1 MHHGRAALPAAAKNT
16 SLEQVDSL
24 LRFIVNV
31 DKQHLVPPVPVPD
44 SANDLLP
51 RRIGQVEFQSASGLL
66 DVPGPSCTNQP
77 ARKVCVLGL
86 FLAFRLSIL
95 GIGFLINSL

>member
-24 LRFIVNV
+24 LRLIVNV
-31 DKQHLVPPVPVPD
+31 DKQHLVPQFQFRILPRFI
-44 SANDLLP
+44 P

-66 DVPGPSCTNQP
+66 DVPGPGRTNQP
-77 ARKVCVLGL
+77 ARKIRIFRL
-86 FLAFRLSIL
+86 FLSFFLGSI
-95 GIGFLINSL
+95 GIGLLIDSL